1 MELSGNEDSE
11 SEIPQTIELND
22 KPGPSRQETSESEI
36 GQAWEKAG
44 RRKKRKNK
52 KAANKINND
61 KETGKGE
68 QSVRENPKERRASK
82 ALRDKESRE
91 SSEEREPG
99 NDIEQERHNAKM
111 NVEDMDPE
119 EREVERLMENYKIV
133 MSLVPNNSS
142 TITVDDRRQIRAA
155 MHEIKIRTMIMIGV
169 AKELRHAAKAS
180 EKKMTTA
187 PTAVNPKRTTP
198 GSYSAAVKTGQTENT
213 GRTEE
218 TQKSQRQQHKVSVT
232 AKETGMTPEQV
243 ATVLREK
250 IDPTTHK
257 LAVRNFVTTKK
268 GVIECNFPGIGNHR
282 RGQRI
287 RNVKSNRNAKLGKME
302 SNGNE
307 DSESDFRI
315 GANLKMEARNYVAVP
330 KLLVKGPSCS
340 SPTVSA
346 SEEDSE
352 HVVLTSVPAPS
363 TNCSSDES
371 CAEAKFTTVRRK
383 SSRKLIKK
391 EVAKARNH

>member
-1 MELSGNEDSE
+1 MCPGKKDYCSRNKIIKQKQYLCDTLQNLHRFDPDILANEDSE
-11 SEIPQTIELND
+11 SEIPQTIELIE

-52 KAANKINND
+52 KAANKINID

-68 QSVRENPKERRASK
+68 QSVRENPKERRASR

-111 NVEDMDPE
+111 DVEDMDPE
-119 EREVERLMENYKIV
+119 EREVERLMENYRIV

-155 MHEIKIRTMIMIGV
+155 MHEIKLRTMLMIGV
-169 AKELRHAAKAS
+169 AKELRHKAKTS

-187 PTAVNPKRTTP
+187 STAVNPKRTTP

-218 TQKSQRQQHKVSVT
+218 IQKSQRQQHKVSVT

-268 GVIECNFPGIGNHR
+268 GVITPL
-282 RGQRI
+282 
-287 RNVKSNRNAKLGKME
+287 SLAPYAL
-302 SNGNE
+302 
-307 DSESDFRI
+307 
-315 GANLKMEARNYVAVP
+315 VA
-330 KLLVKGPSCS
+330 
-340 SPTVSA
+340 
-346 SEEDSE
+346 EEDSLSCRKPYVE
-352 HVVLTSVPAPS
+352 PSIALPHQIEVQELDVGLHIGKPLTDFMKAQLLETHWSLPLNYQLPFSEKKINTEKVQRDI
-363 TNCSSDES
+363 CGD
-371 CAEAKFTTVRRK
+371 
-383 SSRKLIKK
+383 LI
-391 EVAKARNH
+391 